1 MTVRDDEDER
11 EGTQEGA
18 ADSRQRSPACDS
30 GCQSGEFRLGGV
42 FSNRSN
48 LVFNKVVVIFE
59 VCPARDGN

>member
-1 MTVRDDEDER
+1 MMRTR
-11 EGTQEGA
+11 EKEPRRVPQIVDSGHPHVTQA
-18 ADSRQRSPACDS
+18 ASPASSDV
-30 GCQSGEFRLGGV
+30 GGV